1 MRVLSSTDFLNLW
14 ESGFSLHPLDQG
26 LLALGAAL
34 PEASYEGLADWPLGR
49 RNRAL
54 VQLRCSSFGPRLQ
67 AWTSCAHCGEK
78 LEFEM
83 DGTAWAAEQTVSQP
97 PIVLSGRSFRLPT
110 SRDLARAAGEA
121 DLGLAL
127 QHLLESCRVDAVDS
141 PAWSEEDLSE
151 EDLHELGERM
161 ASADPMAETRLTL
174 RCPECGEEW
183 EETFDIVSFF
193 WAEIE
198 AQAKRLL
205 FEIHTLAL
213 AYGWTES
220 EILSLSEPRRALY
233 LEMVRA

>member
-1 MRVLSSTDFLNLW
+1 M
-14 ESGFSLHPLDQG
+14 
-26 LLALGAAL
+26 
-34 PEASYEGLADWPLGR
+34 
-49 RNRAL
+49 
-54 VQLRCSSFGPRLQ
+54 
-67 AWTSCAHCGEK
+67 
-78 LEFEM
+78 
-83 DGTAWAAEQTVSQP
+83 
-97 PIVLSGRSFRLPT
+97 
-110 SRDLARAAGEA
+110 
-121 DLGLAL
+121 
-127 QHLLESCRVDAVDS
+127 
-141 PAWSEEDLSE
+141 
-151 EDLHELGERM
+151 HELGERM